1 MKRLPIYDA
10 LDLKSDDEVF
20 DYLTGTFTD
29 AVRDWDY
36 FVNWEKVVR
45 NTQKLKE
52 KLDSLNHLLGVADFD
67 TSFKE
72 LLRRKPD
79 LVTAIP
85 SLIVRDGAGSTKFK
99 ILVSENQRNK
109 AEYFDFTREVKSE
122 AEISRALEFVKQSG
136 LIVIFQPGG
145 VKNLHDYLLGVEA
158 GIDSNGRK
166 NRSGTAMEELI
177 EEQIKSLVSKHQGW
191 DYIPQA
197 TSASIKNTWGIE
209 LAGKPSARRSDFAIL
224 AGEKIV
230 LLEVNIYGGGG
241 SKLKA
246 VAGEFTELAARLG
259 RDEVKM
265 VWITD
270 GLGWRTALR
279 PLKRAFDELDF
290 ILNLELLSQGALGE
304 AVALN

>member
-20 DYLTGTFTD
+20 DYLTDTFTD

-36 FVNWEKVVR
+36 FVNWEKVAR
-45 NTQKLKE
+45 NTKKLKE

-72 LLRRKPD
+72 LLRTKPD

-99 ILVSENQRNK
+99 ILVSENHKNR
-109 AEYFDFTREVKSE
+109 AENFDFSREVKSE
-122 AEISRALEFVKQSG
+122 AEISRALEFIKQSG
-136 LIVIFQPGG
+136 LIVIFKPGG

-158 GIDSNGRK
+158 GVDSNGRK

-177 EEQIKSLVSKHQGW
+177 EDQIKSLVSKHHGW
-191 DYIPQA
+191 DYISQA

-209 LAGKPSARRSDFAIL
+209 LPGKPSARRSDFAIL
-224 AGEKIV
+224 AGEKVV

-259 RDEVKM
+259 HDDVKM

-270 GLGWRTALR
+270 GLGWRSALR
-279 PLKRAFDELDF
+279 PLKLAFDELDF
-290 ILNLELLSQGALGE
+290 ILNLELLHQGALGE
-304 AVALN
+304 AIASK

>member
-99 ILVSENQRNK
+99 ILVSENQRNR
-109 AEYFDFTREVKSE
+109 AENFDFTREVKSE

-224 AGEKIV
+224 AGGKIV

-259 RDEVKM
+259 HDVKM

-279 PLKRAFDELDF
+279 PLKLAFEELDF
-290 ILNLELLSQGALGE
+290 IINLELLSQGALGE